1 MLDLLPLKFEGDE
14 EDNQSEEDVIFI
26 RTTEL

>member
-1 MLDLLPLKFEGDE
+1 MLHLLPLKIKGDE
-14 EDNQSEEDVIFI
+14 EDNQSEEDVISI